1 MLARHHKEAES
12 LYAIQKFN
20 WDLKMRTLGLWKK
33 KKFIPVEENFVPMLS
48 VSDDFDLLPE

>member
-12 LYAIQKFN
+12 LNAIQKFR
-20 WDLKMRTLGLWKK
+20 WEMKMRFLGLWKSRS
-33 KKFIPVEENFVPMLS
+33 FAPIDENSVPMIS

>member
-12 LYAIQKFN
+12 LNAIQKFR
-20 WDLKMRTLGLWKK
+20 WDLKMRQLGLWKK
-33 KKFIPVEENFVPMLS
+33 KKFVSVDENFVPMIS

>member
-12 LYAIQKFN
+12 LNAVQKFN
-20 WDLKMRTLGLWKK
+20 WDLKMRQLGLWKK
-33 KKFIPVEENFVPMLS
+33 QKIAPVDESHVPMIS